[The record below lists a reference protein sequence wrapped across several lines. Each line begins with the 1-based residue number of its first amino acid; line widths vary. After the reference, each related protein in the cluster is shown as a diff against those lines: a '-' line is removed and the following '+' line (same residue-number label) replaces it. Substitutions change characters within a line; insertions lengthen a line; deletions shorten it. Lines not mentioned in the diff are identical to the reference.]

1 MKPISI
7 AFDAKRAF
15 HNSTGLGNYS
25 RFVLEGL
32 AKEFPSERYLLMNPK
47 KSSLFQN
54 RNPLLKEIRPEGLGK
69 LHPSFWRSFGMAS
82 ELKKSDVSV
91 YHGLSN
97 ELPLGLK
104 KNNIASA
111 VTIHDIIFESH
122 PQYYKPID
130 RISYRWKF
138 KSAAQNADLVFS
150 VSEYTSIQLQE
161 RYRIP
166 AEKIQVHYQSCH
178 PAFYSKENVPSKTAS
193 KPDNLPSDYIL
204 SVGTIEERKNLLGIL
219 KAIKTLDIALIVV
232 GRGKKY
238 LEICRDYIRVNM
250 MEDRVHF
257 IERIEINDLVLLYR
271 NALAF
276 VYPSR
281 IEGFGIPI
289 IEALF
294 SECPVVCSAGG
305 VFPEAGGPHSIYIDP
320 ENTESIR
327 NGVLKALNESERENR
342 SKEGLLYA
350 RSHFLPKAL
359 IQNLMHSYR
368 SLL

>member
-1 MKPISI
+1 VKPLSI

-32 AKEFPSERYLLMNPK
+32 ANEFPSERYLLMNPK
-47 KSSLFQN
+47 KSSLFHN
-54 RNPLLKEIRPEGLGK
+54 RNEILNEFLPEGRNKILPA
-69 LHPSFWRSFGMAS
+69 LWRSFGMAS
-82 ELKKSDVSV
+82 DLKKQKVDI

-130 RISYRWKF
+130 RKSYRWKF
-138 KSAAQNADLVFS
+138 KSAAQNADLVIS
-150 VSEYTSIQLQE
+150 VSQYTSLQLQE
-161 RYRIP
+161 RYLIP

-178 PAFYSKENVPSKTAS
+178 PAFYSIENQTSKKS
-193 KPDNLPSDYIL
+193 NRLNVLPSDYIL
-204 SVGTIEERKNLLGIL
+204 SVGTVEERKNLMGIL
-219 KAIKTLDIALIVV
+219 KAIESLDIALVVV

-238 LEICRDYIRVNM
+238 LESCKEYIRAHKM
-250 MEDRVHF
+250 DGRVHF
-257 IERIEINDLVLLYR
+257 IEKIEIDDLVQLYK
-271 NALAF
+271 NAMAF

-294 SECPVVCSAGG
+294 SECPVVSSEGG
-305 VFPEAGGPHSIYIDP
+305 VFPEAGGPNSIYVNP
-320 ENTESIR
+320 ESFDSIQK
-327 NGVLKALNESERENR
+327 GIEKALLFSDRQQR
-342 SKEGLLYA
+342 TREGLLYA
-350 RSHFLPKAL
+350 KKNFLPQPL

-368 SLL
+368 SLI